1 MKTSTT
7 WTGRLVG
14 ARSLTGNLYRLPPR
28 SSVVVPTRLDKNG
41 DGEARIDQMCV
52 DLFGERLYTDV
63 VGAV

>member
-1 MKTSTT
+1 
-7 WTGRLVG
+7 
-14 ARSLTGNLYRLPPR
+14 
-28 SSVVVPTRLDKNG
+28 LDKNG